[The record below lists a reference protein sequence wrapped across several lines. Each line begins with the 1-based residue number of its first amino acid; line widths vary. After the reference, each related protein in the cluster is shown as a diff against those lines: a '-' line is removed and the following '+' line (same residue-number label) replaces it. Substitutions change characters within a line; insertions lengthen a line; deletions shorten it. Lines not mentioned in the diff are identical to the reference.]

1 MNAKRPACK
10 SPKKPQW
17 QPEHW
22 LMLWEIVWKR
32 LHLVILATLLGVA
45 CLIRPAVA
53 ETSSWDSI
61 KELLSQVFTVR

>member
-1 MNAKRPACK
+1 
-10 SPKKPQW
+10 
-17 QPEHW
+17 
-22 LMLWEIVWKR
+22 MLWEIVWKR